1 MPNSLTKNKVK
12 NYDNYYN
19 SYNPCPFIIHN
30 NSPIKSTNHYIH
42 YSLESFNIFIF
53 A

>member
-1 MPNSLTKNKVK
+1 MPNNLTKNKVK

-30 NSPIKSTNHYIH
+30 NSPIKRKTLIK
-42 YSLESFNIFIF
+42 IFFTLINLY
-53 A
+53 